1 MAQREQTDAAGAR
14 AGETYDIVVIGSGAA
29 GLSAALAAAVNGAR
43 VLVIEKSE
51 KLGGTSAMS
60 GAGVWIPANHLAAEA
75 GIADSEEEA
84 LDYLRAT
91 APEGWAEEEAPL
103 WEAFV
108 KAAPKTLALIDQHTP
123 IEFRLTTE
131 PDPMAECKGGKP
143 AGRMVSPMPL
153 RRAVA
158 GPFAKALRRST
169 LPHLFTYH
177 EVKDYG
183 VYMHPFRA
191 IAKLSPRLAKR
202 VLTNAR
208 GQGNAL
214 VAGLVRGCLDQGV
227 QIELGCGAEALEQD
241 ELGAVTGVVVRRSDG
256 NALIAAERGVVLASG
271 GFEWNAE
278 LREQYFPGPFD
289 RIGSPRTNTGDGHE
303 LARRA
308 GAALARMDQANVYAT
323 VPVQY
328 EGKPHGMPVTFHGAR
343 HAIVINRDAE
353 RFVSEWDYNVGE
365 AVDLRDPQTGE
376 PLHLPCW
383 MIGDRR
389 FLTNSLVFLWYARN
403 QRGWLRLANSL
414 PALAKKIGVNADAL
428 EQTVARYNAD
438 VATGRDTAFGRGES
452 LWEQKL
458 SGASPD
464 DLSPALGSVERAPY
478 FAVPLNRSILV
489 TKGGPR
495 TDATGQVL
503 RPDGSRIG
511 GLYCAG
517 VAMANPIGTRN
528 VGAGTTL
535 GPCMTWGYICAQSL
549 LTSNR
554 TEN

>member
-1 MAQREQTDAAGAR
+1 MTDTGQTDAR
-14 AGETYDIVVIGSGAA
+14 PTNAGEVYDIIVIGSGAA
-29 GLSAALAAAVNGAR
+29 GLSAALTASVEGAR

-60 GAGVWIPANHLAAEA
+60 GAGVWIPANHLAARA
-75 GIADSEEEA
+75 GIADSEAEA
-84 LDYLRAT
+84 LAYLHAT
-91 APEGWAEEEAPL
+91 APEGWAEQEAPL

-108 KAAPKTLALIDQHTP
+108 AAAPKTLALLDEHTP
-123 IEFRLTTE
+123 LEFRLTTE
-131 PDPMAECKGGKP
+131 PDPMAEAEGGKSV
-143 AGRMVSPMPL
+143 GRMVSPLAM

-158 GPFAKALRRST
+158 GPFAKSLRRST

-183 VYMHPFRA
+183 VYMHPLRA
-191 IAKLSPRLAKR
+191 ILKLSPRLAR
-202 VLTNAR
+202 RLLTNAR

-214 VAGLVRGCLDQGV
+214 VAGLVRGCLDHGV
-227 QIELGCGAEALEQD
+227 SIELGCSAQELVQD
-241 ELGAVTGVVVRRSDG
+241 ELGAVTGVIVSRGDVQV
-256 NALIAAERGVVLASG
+256 NLQAERGVVLASG

-289 RIGSPRTNTGDGHE
+289 RVGSPRTNTGDGHE

-323 VPVQY
+323 VPVTY
-328 EGKPHGMPVTFHGAR
+328 EGQPHGMPVTFHGAR
-343 HAIVINRDAE
+343 HAIVIDRNAE

-365 AVDLRDPQTGE
+365 AVDRRDPQTGD
-376 PLHLPCW
+376 PMHLPCW
-383 MIGDRR
+383 MVGDRR
-389 FLTNSLVFLWYARN
+389 FLTGALVFLWYARN
-403 QRGWLRLANSL
+403 QRGWLKLANTL
-414 PALAKKIGVNADAL
+414 PALAEKIDVNADAL
-428 EQTVARYNAD
+428 RVTINTYNAD
-438 VATGRDTAFGRGES
+438 VATGRDRAFHRGES

-458 SGASPD
+458 SGATPD
-464 DLSPALGSVERAPY
+464 DLEPALGSIERGPY

-535 GPCMTWGYICAQSL
+535 GPCMTWGYICARSL
-549 LTSNR
+549 LRTNR
-554 TEN
+554 AET